1 MRYFPDRMPKGRVPD
16 REYFFNIVN
25 TFQHSYIEG
34 LINHANVQRNTPI
47 NEEKAIETIEV
58 TDDWWDA
65 LNSVPF
71 LSCK

>member
-1 MRYFPDRMPKGRVPD
+1 MRYFPDKMPKGRVPD
-16 REYFFNIVN
+16 REYFFNILN

-34 LINHANVQRNTPI
+34 LIKHANDQRNTPM
-47 NEEKAIETIEV
+47 NEEKAMETIEV

-65 LNSVPF
+65 LNSTPF

>member
-1 MRYFPDRMPKGRVPD
+1 MRYFPDKMPKGRVPD

-25 TFQHSYIEG
+25 TFQQRYIEG
-34 LINHANVQRNTPI
+34 LIKHANAQRNTPI

-65 LNSVPF
+65 LNSTPF